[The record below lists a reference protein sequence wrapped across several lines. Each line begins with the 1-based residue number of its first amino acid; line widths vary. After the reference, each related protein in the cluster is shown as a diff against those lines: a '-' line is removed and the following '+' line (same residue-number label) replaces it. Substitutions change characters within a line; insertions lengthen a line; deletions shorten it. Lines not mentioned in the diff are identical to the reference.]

1 MSISVD
7 ISEVK
12 QMLSG
17 ITDDMLKVAIP
28 KAVDQTA
35 TQVKKL
41 MVTAS
46 SEYAVVTTKTKG
58 RWSWETFGRIP
69 RAVTISKLFK
79 KNKDGSFNAKTGDRG
94 RKVFVAKRRGLP
106 ESKRAPHWIL
116 VATTHRQ
123 MIPTGIPG
131 KGQVRQ
137 SKRKPYQL
145 GNDMFSGIKPLSL
158 LKKNLVHQLKLAFK
172 KNSQ

>member
-17 ITDDMLKVAIP
+17 ITNDMLKVAIP

-35 TQVKKL
+35 NNVQKS
-41 MVTAS
+41 MVSDAS
-46 SEYAVVTTKTKG
+46 KYAVVTEKTVG
-58 RWSWETFGRIP
+58 RWHWQTFGRIP

-79 KNKDGSFNAKTGDRG
+79 RGKDFNAKTGDRG
-94 RKVFVAKRRGLP
+94 RKVFIQTRVGAP
-106 ESKRAPHWIL
+106 ESKRAPHWNL
-116 VATTHRQ
+116 VVYGHRQ

-137 SKRKPYQL
+137 SKRKPYQQ
-145 GNDMFSGIKPLSL
+145 GNSMFDGTASKALNL
-158 LKKNLVHQLKLAFK
+158 LKKNLAHQLKLAFK